1 VKTASGFVS
10 LVTLAV
16 LGLAVAPLMALQQPP
31 GEPTSI
37 RATVPVTVKD
47 FQRAE
52 SDTYFA
58 SSVKRGGFG
67 KLYHYRTATPIDQ
80 QEVIRMN
87 RDTLY
92 SSGVFDLDAGPVTI
106 TLPDPGRRFMSLLVI
121 DEDHYNPPVVYAP
134 GTYTFSRDTVGTRY
148 VFLAIRTLANPGE
161 PADVKAANELQD
173 RIVVKQPGGPG
184 QFEVPSWDP
193 VSQKKIRDALL
204 VLASASGSGPTER
217 RFGAKDEVEPIQHL
231 MATAAGWGGN
241 PAEAAVYVPVY
252 VTANDGTTVH
262 KLTVK
267 DVPVDGFWSISVYNA
282 QGYFE
287 KNALDSYSLNNLTAR
302 PNTDGS
308 HTVQFGGCTKSTS
321 NCLFT
326 PVGWNYV
333 VRLYRPRKQIL
344 DGIWKFPVAQPAK

>member
-1 VKTASGFVS
+1 MKTASRSVS

-16 LGLAVAPLMALQQPP
+16 LGFALVPLMAQQHSP
-31 GEPTSI
+31 GEPVATP
-37 RATVPVTVKD
+37 ATVPVTVKN

-58 SSVKRGGFG
+58 NSVKRGGFG
-67 KLYHYRTATPIDQ
+67 KLYHYRTPTPIDQ

-106 TLPDPGRRFMSLLVI
+106 ALPDPGKRFMSLLVI

-134 GTYTFSRDTVGTRY
+134 GTYTFSRGMVGTRY
-148 VFLAIRTLANPGE
+148 MFLAIRTLANPGE

-184 QFEVPSWDP
+184 KFAVPSWDP

-217 RFGAKDEVEPIQHL
+217 RFGAKGEVDPIQHL

-252 VTANDGTTVH
+252 VAANDGTTVH

-287 KNALDSYSLNNLTAR
+287 KNALDSYSLNNLTTR
-302 PNTDGS
+302 PNADGS
-308 HTVQFGGCTKSTS
+308 HTVQFGGCAKDTT

-326 PVGWNYV
+326 PAGWNYV
-333 VRLYRPRKQIL
+333 VRLYRPRKEIL
-344 DGIWKFPVAQPAK
+344 QGTWNFPEAQPTK